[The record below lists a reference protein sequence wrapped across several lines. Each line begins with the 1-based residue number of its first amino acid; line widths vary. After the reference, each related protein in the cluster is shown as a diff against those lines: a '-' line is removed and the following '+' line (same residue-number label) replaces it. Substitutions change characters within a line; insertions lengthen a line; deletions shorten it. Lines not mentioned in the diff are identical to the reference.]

1 MACEAR
7 PAVAVGIGGCDQS
20 ECFKAKLHKENQK
33 NELPFCSG
41 RKEFFHMKVKDENRG
56 VIVPP
61 SGAPER
67 PKPKSVRVRVFL

>member
-1 MACEAR
+1 M
-7 PAVAVGIGGCDQS
+7 
-20 ECFKAKLHKENQK
+20 ECFKAKLRKENQK
-33 NELPFCSG
+33 NELAFCSG

-67 PKPKSVRVRVFL
+67 PGLKSVQVGVLL